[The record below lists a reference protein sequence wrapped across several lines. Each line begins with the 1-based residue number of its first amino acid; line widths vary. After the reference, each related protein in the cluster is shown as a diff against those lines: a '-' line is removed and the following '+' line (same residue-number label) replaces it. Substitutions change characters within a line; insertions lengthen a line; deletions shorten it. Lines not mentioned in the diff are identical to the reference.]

1 MPPCRIA
8 VIGLGEIGLNRH
20 LPVIA
25 AHPGFE
31 IVASAKRHPVATAI
45 GGVQYRDYRE
55 MLASEP
61 AIEAVA
67 ICTPPDVRGRIALD
81 VIAAGKHVLLE
92 KPPFSTLGAFR
103 QVRLAAERAGVTLLG
118 GWHSQFNLAV
128 ERARDFLADQQVA
141 SLEMVWNEDVAVYH
155 PDQEWIWQAGGFGV
169 FDAGVNG
176 ISILTRILPDPL
188 VVRAATLRIPDGAQ
202 TPIAVEIDF
211 AGLREEDRLHAGMD
225 WRTPTA
231 ERTIAIVTRSGHHLR
246 MPNSGRRL
254 EIDGTVLV
262 DEANLEYPHIYD
274 RFAELIAGGK
284 SQLDE
289 WPLVVV
295 ADAYLIGRTL
305 PADAQGVPGVRT
317 GG

>member
-25 AHPGFE
+25 AHPAFE
-31 IVASAKRHPVATAI
+31 IVASAKRHPVATDI
-45 GGVQYRDYRE
+45 GGKQYRDYRE

-67 ICTPPDVRGRIALD
+67 ICTPPDVHGRIALD
-81 VIAAGKHVLLE
+81 AIAAGKHVLLE

-103 QVRLAAERAGVTLLG
+103 QVRRAAERAGVTLLG
-118 GWHSQFNLAV
+118 GWHSQFNLSV
-128 ERARDFLADQQVA
+128 ERARAFLVDQRVA
-141 SLEMVWNEDVAVYH
+141 SLEMVWNEDVTVYH
-155 PDQEWIWQAGGFGV
+155 PGQEWIWQAGGFGV

-176 ISILTRILPDPL
+176 LSILTRILPEPL
-188 VVRAATLRIPDGAQ
+188 VVRAATLCVPAGAQ
-202 TPIAVEIDF
+202 TPIAVDIDF
-211 AGLREEDRLHAGMD
+211 AGLRPEDRLHVGMD

-231 ERTIAIVTRSGHHLR
+231 ERSIAIVTRSGHHLR

-262 DEANLEYPHIYD
+262 DEANVEYPHIYD
-274 RFAELIAGGK
+274 RFAELIAAGE

-289 WPLVVV
+289 APLVVV
-295 ADAYLIGRTL
+295 ADAYLVGRTI
-305 PADAQGVPGVRT
+305 AVDAVR
-317 GG
+317 